1 MFDGQ
6 LKFPCL
12 KKDEKISAQKSA
24 IKEALKK
31 LSKNITNE
39 DVANLLTQIGLLAD
53 HMVAQAKDTVAGME
67 PYSFKVQLGNGPQT
81 VAYYELMFDAEL
93 EKVER
98 CFVGEKSN
106 KLQNVLKRANPDLFK
121 RIYKQFLSIATFT
134 FLINELKLNKEEF
147 FQRYSSTD
155 GGQTYELK
163 KSYFRMIYDNE
174 ERIKD
179 HHNAKNAKKICGW
192 FADFSI
198 CPIYYCVCQ
207 TQMCCHALGG
217 CGGEFPP
224 SPSFDEGKCSDCIAF
239 QLGCF
244 ATSLCWAPT
253 FGVLAAPIFGIA
265 AVVGSC
271 VGCCQS
277 SKLKKK
283 QHKLNRLSEAQDE
296 LISKKAGKSHLN

>member
-93 EKVER
+93 EK
-98 CFVGEKSN
+98 
-106 KLQNVLKRANPDLFK
+106 RANPDLFK

-163 KSYFRMIYDNE
+163 KS
-174 ERIKD
+174 
-179 HHNAKNAKKICGW
+179 
-192 FADFSI
+192 
-198 CPIYYCVCQ
+198 
-207 TQMCCHALGG
+207 
-217 CGGEFPP
+217 
-224 SPSFDEGKCSDCIAF
+224 
-239 QLGCF
+239 
-244 ATSLCWAPT
+244 
-253 FGVLAAPIFGIA
+253 APIFGIA